1 MAKLQETDAPV
12 DRFRALNEDQP
23 MVGLETAWLS
33 KVVGD
38 I

>member
-1 MAKLQETDAPV
+1 MAKLLETDAPV

-23 MVGLETAWLS
+23 MDGMETAWLS

-38 I
+38 V